1 MTTTL
6 YKNRGL
12 IINGAFVPAASGK
25 TSSVVNPATG
35 REIAVVDVA
44 NADDVDRAYAAARAA
59 ARSWGRTTPSERQ
72 AALLKL
78 ADLLE
83 EHAAEFVE
91 LESAQTGQPLEMVA
105 VDQVPPCAD
114 QLRFFAG
121 AARTMGASAAGEY
134 APGRTS
140 FIRREP
146 IGVVGQVTPWNYPL
160 MMAVWKIAPALAG
173 GNTIVLKPSD
183 TTPLTTLLLA
193 ELAAEVLPAGVF
205 NVVTGDRDTGRAVV
219 EHAAPELVSIT
230 GSVRA
235 GMDVAKSAALDL
247 KRTHLELGGK
257 APVLVFADADLAKA
271 AKTIAMAGL
280 YNAGQDCTAATR
292 VLVEASIHDEFAAAL
307 AAEAA
312 GYSVGGPED
321 HADMG
326 PLNNAAQ
333 LARVAAVVDALP
345 AHARVLTGGHTID
358 RGGYFYEP
366 TVVAG
371 LLQHDA
377 AIQEEIFGPVITVQA
392 FDSEEQ
398 AVEWANDVPFGLSS
412 SVWTR
417 DVARALDL
425 SRQLDFGAVWI
436 NDHLTIS
443 AELPHGGF
451 KHSGHGKDLSMYAL
465 EDYTRVKH
473 VMVNLERD

>member
-1 MTTTL
+1 MTATR
-6 YKNRGL
+6 YENPGL
-12 IINGAFVPAASGK
+12 FINGAFAAAGSGR
-25 TSSVVNPATG
+25 TSPVVNPATG
-35 REIAVVDVA
+35 REIAQVA
-44 NADDVDRAYAAARAA
+44 IADAADVDRAYAAAAA
-59 ARSWGRTTPSERQ
+59 AAKDWGRATPSERQ
-72 AALLKL
+72 NALLKL

-83 EHAAEFVE
+83 EHAAEFIE
-91 LESAQTGQPLEMVA
+91 LESAQTGQPFAMIANE
-105 VDQVPPCAD
+105 QIPPCAD

-121 AARTMGASAAGEY
+121 AARTMDASAAGEY
-134 APGRTS
+134 VPNRTS

-160 MMAVWKIAPALAG
+160 MMAIWKIGPALAG

-183 TTPLTTLLLA
+183 TTPLTTLRLA
-193 ELAAEVLPAGVF
+193 ELAAQVLPAGVF

-235 GMDVAKSAALDL
+235 GMEVAKSAALDL

-271 AKTIAMAGL
+271 AKIIAMAGL

-292 VLVEASIHDEFAAAL
+292 VLVEASVHDEFAAAL

-312 GYSVGGPED
+312 SYSVGAPEEN
-321 HADMG
+321 ADMG
-326 PLNNAAQ
+326 PLNNAGQ
-333 LARVAAVVDALP
+333 LARVAAFVANLP
-345 AHARVLTGGHTID
+345 DHARILTGGHTLD
-358 RGGYFYEP
+358 RDGFFYAP

-371 LLQHDA
+371 LAQTDA
-377 AIQEEIFGPVITVQA
+377 AIQEEIFGPVITVQSFA
-392 FDSEEQ
+392 SEEQ
-398 AVEWANDVPFGLSS
+398 AVQWANDVPFGLSS

-417 DVARALDL
+417 DVARAMDL

-473 VMVNLERD
+473 VMVNLER

>member
-1 MTTTL
+1 MTVTML
-6 YKNRGL
+6 ENPGL
-12 IINGAFVPAASGK
+12 FIDGAFVPASSGR
-25 TSSVVNPATG
+25 TSAVINPATG
-35 REIAVVDVA
+35 REIARVA
-44 NADDVDRAYAAARAA
+44 IAGADDVDRAYAAARAA
-59 ARSWGRTTPSERQ
+59 APGWGRTTPSER
-72 AALLKL
+72 AEALLKL
-78 ADLLE
+78 ADLLQ
-83 EHAAEFVE
+83 EHAQELIE
-91 LESAQTGQPLEMVA
+91 LESAQTGQSRELVA
-105 VDQVPPCAD
+105 RDQIPPCAD

-121 AARTMGASAAGEY
+121 AARTMDASAAGEY
-134 APGRTS
+134 VPNRTS

-160 MMAVWKIAPALAG
+160 MMAVWKIGPALAG

-183 TTPLTTLLLA
+183 TTPLSTLKLA
-193 ELAAEVLPAGVF
+193 ELAAQVLPAGVF

-219 EHAAPELVSIT
+219 EHATPELVSIT

-235 GMDVAKSAALDL
+235 GMEVAKSAALDL

-257 APVLVFADADLAKA
+257 APVLVFADAELPKA
-271 AKTIAMAGL
+271 AAIIAMAGL

-292 VLVEASIHDEFAAAL
+292 VLVEASVHDEFAAAL
-307 AAEAA
+307 AAAA
-312 GYSVGGPED
+312 ANFTVGAPEENP
-321 HADMG
+321 DMG

-333 LARVAAVVDALP
+333 LARVAAFVDSLP
-345 AHARVLTGGHTID
+345 MHATVLTGGHTLD
-358 RGGYFYEP
+358 RDGYFYAP
-366 TVVAG
+366 TVVTG
-371 LLQHDA
+371 LKQSDA
-377 AIQEEIFGPVITVQA
+377 AVQEEIFGPVITVQA
-392 FDSEEQ
+392 FDTEEQ

-412 SVWTR
+412 SIWTR
-417 DVARALDL
+417 DVARAMDL

-473 VMVNLERD
+473 VMVNLER

>member
-1 MTTTL
+1 MTITIL
-6 YKNRGL
+6 ENPGL
-12 IINGAFVPAASGK
+12 FINGAFVPAAGGR
-25 TSSVVNPATG
+25 TSPVINPSTG
-35 REIAVVDVA
+35 EEIAVVAVA
-44 NADDVDRAYAAARAA
+44 GADDVDRAYTAARAA

-72 AALLKL
+72 NALLRL

-83 EHAAEFVE
+83 EHAAELVE
-91 LESAQTGQPLEMVA
+91 LECAQTGQSREMVA
-105 VDQVPPCAD
+105 VDQIPPCAD

-121 AARTMGASAAGEY
+121 AARTMNASAAGEY
-134 APGRTS
+134 VADRTS

-183 TTPLTTLLLA
+183 TTPLTTLKLA
-193 ELAAEVLPAGVF
+193 ELAGQVLPAGVF

-219 EHAAPELVSIT
+219 EHGAPELVSIT

-235 GMDVAKSAALDL
+235 GMEVAKSAALDL

-292 VLVEASIHDEFAAAL
+292 VLVEASVHDEFAAAL

-312 GYSVGGPED
+312 SYSVGGPDEQ
-321 HADMG
+321 AAMG

-333 LARVAAVVDALP
+333 LARVAAVVESLP
-345 AHARVLTGGHTID
+345 DHARILTGGHTID
-358 RGGYFYEP
+358 RAGYFYEP

-371 LLQHDA
+371 LHQDDS

-392 FDSEEQ
+392 FDSEAQ

-412 SVWTR
+412 SIWTR

-436 NDHLTIS
+436 NDHITIS

-473 VMVNLERD
+473 VMVNLER

>member
-1 MTTTL
+1 MTPTML
-6 YKNRGL
+6 DNPGL
-12 IINGAFVPAASGK
+12 FIDGVFTPAAAGR
-25 TSSVVNPATG
+25 TSAVINPSTG
-35 REIAVVDVA
+35 REIARVA
-44 NADDVDRAYAAARAA
+44 VADADDVDRAYAAARTA
-59 ARSWGRTTPSERQ
+59 ARGWGRTTPAER
-72 AALLKL
+72 ATALLRL

-83 EHAAEFVE
+83 EHAEELIE
-91 LESAQTGQPLEMVA
+91 LEAAQTGQPYEMIA
-105 VDQVPPCAD
+105 TEQVPPSAD

-121 AARTMGASAAGEY
+121 AARTMDGSAAGEY
-134 APGRTS
+134 VANRTS

-160 MMAVWKIAPALAG
+160 MMAVWKIGPALAG

-183 TTPLTTLLLA
+183 TTPLTTLKLA
-193 ELAAEVLPAGVF
+193 ELAGRVLPAGVL

-235 GMDVAKSAALDL
+235 GMEVAKSAAGDL

-257 APVLVFADADLAKA
+257 APVLVFADADLDKA
-271 AKTIAMAGL
+271 VATIAMAGL
-280 YNAGQDCTAATR
+280 FNAGQDCTASTR
-292 VLVEASIHDEFAAAL
+292 VLVAAEIHDEFAAAL

-312 GYSVGGPED
+312 RYTVGGPDER
-321 HADMG
+321 ADMG

-345 AHARVLTGGHTID
+345 MHARVLTGGKAID
-358 RGGYFYEP
+358 REGYFFEP

-371 LLQHDA
+371 LKQSDA
-377 AIQEEIFGPVITVQA
+377 AVQEEIFGPVITIQS

-398 AVEWANDVPFGLSS
+398 AVEWANDVAYGLSS

-417 DVARALDL
+417 DVARAMDI

-436 NDHLTIS
+436 NDHITIS

-451 KHSGHGKDLSMYAL
+451 KHSGHGKDMSVYAV
-465 EDYTRVKH
+465 EDYTRIKH
-473 VMVNLERD
+473 VMVNLER

>member
-1 MTTTL
+1 MTVTM
-6 YKNRGL
+6 YENPGL
-12 IINGAFVPAASGK
+12 FIDGAFVPAGSGR
-25 TSSVVNPATG
+25 TSPVINPSTG
-35 REIAVVDVA
+35 KEIARVA
-44 NADDVDRAYAAARAA
+44 IADAADVDRAYAAAQAA
-59 ARSWGRTTPSERQ
+59 AHGWGRTTPAERQ
-72 AALLKL
+72 NALLKL

-83 EHAAEFVE
+83 EHAGEFIE
-91 LESAQTGQPLEMVA
+91 LESAQTGQPFAMIADE
-105 VDQVPPCAD
+105 QIPPCAD

-121 AARTMGASAAGEY
+121 AARTMDASAAGEY
-134 APGRTS
+134 VANRTS

-160 MMAVWKIAPALAG
+160 MMAIWKIGPALAG

-183 TTPLTTLLLA
+183 TTPLTTLRLA
-193 ELAAEVLPAGVF
+193 ELAAQALPAGVF

-235 GMDVAKSAALDL
+235 GMEVAKSAALDL

-271 AKTIAMAGL
+271 AKIIAMAGL

-292 VLVEASIHDEFAAAL
+292 VLVEASVHDEFAAAL
-307 AAEAA
+307 AAQAA
-312 GYSVGGPED
+312 GYSVGAPEEN
-321 HADMG
+321 ADMG

-333 LARVAAVVDALP
+333 LARVAAFVESLP
-345 AHARVLTGGHTID
+345 AHARVLTGGHTLD
-358 RGGYFYEP
+358 RDGYFYEP

-371 LLQHDA
+371 LAQTDA

-412 SVWTR
+412 SIWTK
-417 DVARALDL
+417 DVARAMDL

-436 NDHLTIS
+436 NDHITIS

-473 VMVNLERD
+473 VMVNLER

>member
-1 MTTTL
+1 MTITM
-6 YKNRGL
+6 YENPGL
-12 IINGAFVPAASGK
+12 FINGAFVPAASGR
-25 TSSVVNPATG
+25 TSPVINPSTG
-35 REIAVVDVA
+35 REIAVVAIAD
-44 NADDVDRAYAAARAA
+44 ADDVDAAYAAARAA
-59 ARSWGRTTPSERQ
+59 ARGWGRTTPSERQ
-72 AALLKL
+72 NALLKL

-83 EHAAEFVE
+83 AHAEEFIE
-91 LESAQTGQPLEMVA
+91 LESAQTGQPFAMIADE
-105 VDQVPPCAD
+105 QIPPCAD

-121 AARTMGASAAGEY
+121 AARTMDASAAGEY
-134 APGRTS
+134 VANRTS

-160 MMAVWKIAPALAG
+160 MMAIWKIGPALAG

-183 TTPLTTLLLA
+183 TTPLTTLRLA
-193 ELAAEVLPAGVF
+193 ELAAQVLPAGVF

-235 GMDVAKSAALDL
+235 GMEVAKSAALDL

-292 VLVEASIHDEFAAAL
+292 VLVEASVHDEFAAAL

-312 GYSVGGPED
+312 GYSVGSPEEQ
-321 HADMG
+321 ADMG
-326 PLNNAAQ
+326 PLNNAGQ
-333 LARVAAVVDALP
+333 LARVAAFVESLP
-345 AHARVLTGGHTID
+345 THARVLTGGHTID
-358 RGGYFYEP
+358 RDGFFYEP

-371 LLQHDA
+371 LAQTDA
-377 AIQEEIFGPVITVQA
+377 AIQEEIFGPVITVQS

-412 SVWTR
+412 SIWTR
-417 DVARALDL
+417 DVARAMDL

-436 NDHLTIS
+436 NDHITIS

-473 VMVNLERD
+473 VMVNLER

>member
-1 MTTTL
+1 MTITM
-6 YKNRGL
+6 YENPGL
-12 IINGAFVPAASGK
+12 FINGEFAPAGSGR
-25 TSSVVNPATG
+25 SSAVINPSTG
-35 REIAVVDVA
+35 KEIAQVA
-44 NADDVDRAYAAARAA
+44 IADADDVDRAYAAARAA
-59 ARSWGRTTPSERQ
+59 APGWGRSTPSERQ
-72 AALLKL
+72 DALLKL
-78 ADLLE
+78 ADLLQ
-83 EHAAEFVE
+83 EHADEFTE
-91 LESAQTGQPLEMVA
+91 LESAQTGQPLAMVA
-105 VDQVPPCAD
+105 QEQIPPCVD

-121 AARTMGASAAGEY
+121 AARTMDASAAGEY
-134 APGRTS
+134 VPNRTS

-160 MMAVWKIAPALAG
+160 MMAIWKIGPALAG

-183 TTPLTTLLLA
+183 TTPLTTLRLA
-193 ELAAEVLPAGVF
+193 ELAAQVLPAGVF

-219 EHAAPELVSIT
+219 EHATPELVSIT

-235 GMDVAKSAALDL
+235 GMEVAKSAALDL

-271 AKTIAMAGL
+271 AKIIAMAGL

-292 VLVEASIHDEFAAAL
+292 VLVEKSVHDVFAAAL
-307 AAEAA
+307 AAEVAS
-312 GYSVGGPED
+312 YTVGGPED
-321 HADMG
+321 NAAMG
-326 PLNNAAQ
+326 PLNNAGQ
-333 LARVAAVVDALP
+333 LARVAAFVDSLP
-345 AHARVLTGGHTID
+345 AHAKVLTGGHTID
-358 RGGYFYEP
+358 RDGFFYEP

-371 LLQHDA
+371 LAQSDA
-377 AIQEEIFGPVITVQA
+377 AVQEEIFGPVITVQS

-417 DVARALDL
+417 DVARAMDL

-465 EDYTRVKH
+465 EEYTRVKH
-473 VMVNLERD
+473 VMVNLER